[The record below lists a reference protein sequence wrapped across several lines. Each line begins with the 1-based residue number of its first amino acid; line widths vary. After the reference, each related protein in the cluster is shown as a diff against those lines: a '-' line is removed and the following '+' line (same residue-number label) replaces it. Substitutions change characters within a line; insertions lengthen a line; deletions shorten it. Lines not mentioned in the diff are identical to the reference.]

1 MGLINNSLTNSQLKL
16 YGYFLL
22 ILSTLLSCT
31 AQPNS
36 FEINKDVK
44 IYLHPDE
51 LGPVQQAA
59 NDLQRDLTAVLGE
72 QPEIVSQ
79 LPDTGEVIIIASGDY
94 FHGEKPSVEGWEAHQ
109 IYADNGRVVLN
120 GADMRG
126 TIYAIYSFSEEFLGI
141 NPLWFW
147 ASETPEMKE
156 SIEVDADFHK
166 IFSSPAIKY
175 RAWFP
180 NDRDLIIPWQFRS
193 EENYEAFFETMLR
206 LKLNTLEGGIADYK
220 SFEPPYPAGKEAST
234 ASKRGLMVTGHHM
247 LVFGSG
253 YNNWNRYWEKVRQQP
268 APQISIYDK
277 KSLSEFWGFHIDLAQ
292 KNNLDPIWLVGFRGN
307 RDIPFWEFFPNS
319 PKDDPSRAKV
329 IEEMVQIQID
339 LLKEKTKKKNPLMRL
354 TLYNEMSRLV
364 ANGDFHI
371 PDEDSLIHN
380 FVAARRDHF
389 PNKDLLTY
397 SFNNELV
404 GYYMNLQFNSSGSH
418 LAQAEGP
425 YKMEQNYRMVD
436 SICGGNLIFS
446 VVNAGNIR
454 EHVLTLSANAEM
466 MWNFGDYNSDAFLKK
481 FSCNYF
487 GNQFGEEIAALY
499 KDFFNSYWQQKKV
512 DLPGFKRQYL
522 FHDLRY
528 ARAAEM
534 ILKDMEAGKY
544 RPNVLHGHKLDNPD
558 KGSVGYFRVEP
569 ADNGVENQVEAMLK
583 GTSASI
589 EKLEKVTQKADEIY
603 PELESG
609 KQFFSDNL
617 RGQAYLMLY
626 LNRMLFHLNEAYK
639 ETSDMQKRRQF
650 LQESIR
656 DLQMAHQ
663 QLKNAENG
671 KFTGWY
677 APERVFGM
685 KKLENRMQKYMER
698 LDSK

>member
-1 MGLINNSLTNSQLKL
+1 MNRIKISVSRSQVTL
-16 YGYFLL
+16 YCSFLL
-22 ILSTLLSCT
+22 IISVLLSCSNKP
-31 AQPNS
+31 AS
-36 FEINKDVK
+36 IEISKNVK
-44 IYLHPDE
+44 IYIHPNVAD
-51 LGPVQQAA
+51 PVRVAA
-59 NDLQRDLTAVLGE
+59 KDLQRDLNAVFGE
-72 QPEIVSQ
+72 QPEIVNQ
-79 LPDTGEVIIIASGDY
+79 LPETGEVIVIASGDD
-94 FHGEKPSVEGWEAHQ
+94 FQGEKPAVKGWEAHQ
-109 IYADNGRVVLN
+109 IYTDKDRVVLN

-141 NPLWFW
+141 NPLWLW
-147 ASETPEMKE
+147 ASEVPEKRE
-156 SIEVDADFHK
+156 SIEIEAGFHK
-166 IFSSPAIKY
+166 VFSSPEIKY

-180 NDRDLIIPWQFRS
+180 NDRDLIIPWQKRS

-206 LKLNTLEGGIADYK
+206 LKLNTLEGGIADSE
-220 SFEPPYPAGKEAST
+220 SFKPPYPAGKEASI
-234 ASKRGLMVTGHHM
+234 ASKRGLKVTGHHM
-247 LVFGSG
+247 LVFGSS
-253 YNNWNRYWEKVRQQP
+253 YNNWNKYWENVRQQP
-268 APQISIYDK
+268 APQISIKDK
-277 KSLSEFWGFHIDLAQ
+277 KSLREFWEFHIDLAQ
-292 KNNLDPIWLVGFRGN
+292 KNKLDPIWLVGFRGN
-307 RDIPFWEFFPNS
+307 RDIPFWEFFQNS
-319 PKDDPSRAKV
+319 PTDDPSRAKV

-339 LLKEKTKKKNPLMRL
+339 LLKEKTQKKNPLMRL

-436 SICGGNLIFS
+436 SICDGNLIFS

-454 EHVLTLSANAEM
+454 EHVLGLSANAAM
-466 MWNFGDYNSDAFLKK
+466 MWNFDDYNTDSFLKE
-481 FSCNYF
+481 FSTKYF
-487 GNQFGEEIAALY
+487 GNQFGEEIAELY
-499 KDFFNSYWQQKKV
+499 KDFFNSYWQQKKG

-534 ILKDMEAGKY
+534 ILKDMETGKY

-603 PELESG
+603 SNLESG
-609 KQFFSDNL
+609 KSFFNDNL
-617 RGQAYLMLY
+617 RGQAYLMLH
-626 LNRMLFHLNEAYK
+626 LNKMLFHLNEAYGA
-639 ETSDMQKRRQF
+639 DDIQKSREF
-650 LQESIR
+650 LQESIGE
-656 DLQMAHQ
+656 LQVAHQ

-677 APERVFGM
+677 APERIFGM
-685 KKLENRMQKYMER
+685 KKLENRMQQLLET
-698 LDSK
+698 LD